1 MYFQG
6 NVYTDVKGWVLFKIS
21 KKLRINMLFEILNIS
36 FQNKMRISYIKST
49 AFLQLAKDV
58 SFSGKDFQHVI
69 LSATDFSAHYF
80 LCSDYLARY
89 FPWKRLF
96 STLFSL
102 TQIIQ
107 HIT

>member
-6 NVYTDVKGWVLFKIS
+6 NVYTDVKGWVLSKIS

-58 SFSGKDFQHVI
+58 SFSGKDFQQVI
-69 LSATDFSAHYF
+69 LSATNFSAHYF
-80 LCSDYLARY
+80 
-89 FPWKRLF
+89 PWNRLF
-96 STLFSL
+96 STLLSL
-102 TQIIQ
+102 Q
-107 HIT
+107 